1 MGAINCF
8 IATMIPLNHGN
19 QQMLSL
25 AVAPFALTVIASLA
39 VFTNAKVMKW
49 TSNPYLIPP
58 PSMSASTQ
66 YLVFHGSLALNYT
79 LSRVR
84 CEALGGDL
92 ADVDSMETFNYLHSR
107 LHSPAFIASF
117 EGKSY
122 GGLNSGL
129 ALYPGGAV
137 AIPEG
142 GPASRF
148 PSICEVPLLGT
159 YAIDLTRYGEPADKS
174 VPVGTYGQKSAA
186 NGTATD
192 DPTAALLQAGFVKAS
207 RRDPR
212 FAGLSAQ
219 YDAVGARAPERAAVP
234 VGKQATTTQSVVTVT
249 IYGSIETDP
258 ALPCCRCCN
267 QI

>member
-1 MGAINCF
+1 MISTLLLTMAIV
-8 IATMIPLNHGN
+8 MS
-19 QQMLSL
+19 LS
-25 AVAPFALTVIASLA
+25 
-39 VFTNAKVMKW
+39 NGKVLKW

-58 PSMSASTQ
+58 ASPMSTTQ
-66 YLVFHGSLALNYT
+66 YLVFHGQLALNYT

-92 ADVDSMETFNYLHSR
+92 ADVDSMEVFQYLHSR

-122 GGLNSGL
+122 GSSGL

-137 AIPEG
+137 AIPTG
-142 GPASRF
+142 GANNRF
-148 PSICEVPLLGT
+148 PSICEVPLMGT
-159 YAIDLTRYGEPADKS
+159 FSIDLSRYGEAADRS
-174 VPVGTYGQKSAA
+174 VRVGEYKNA
-186 NGTATD
+186 
-192 DPTAALLQAGFVKAS
+192 TAAADESNKRPDPNIEELARSGFVQG

-212 FAGLSAQ
+212 FAGLSQ
-219 YDAVGARAPERAAVP
+219 QVGPIGARSGSGQGAPKELAQSMP
-234 VGKQATTTQSVVTVT
+234 TSTQSVVTVT

-267 QI
+267 EI

>member
-1 MGAINCF
+1 MYIYIPLSATNSMATTSMMIAIWSISIVA
-8 IATMIPLNHGN
+8 IAT
-19 QQMLSL
+19 
-25 AVAPFALTVIASLA
+25 
-39 VFTNAKVMKW
+39 FTGCFGKTMKW

-58 PSMSASTQ
+58 PSITATTQ
-66 YLVFHGSLALNYT
+66 YLVFHGALALNYT
-79 LSRVR
+79 LSRTR

-92 ADVDSMETFNYLHSR
+92 ADVDSMDTFTYLHSR

-122 GGLNSGL
+122 GGLSSGL
-129 ALYPGGAV
+129 ALFPGGAV

-142 GPASRF
+142 GAAARF

-159 YAIDLTRYGEPADKS
+159 YAIDLTRYGEAADRS
-174 VPVGTYGQKSAA
+174 VPVGAYGQKS
-186 NGTATD
+186 NMTTVGETAE
-192 DPTAALLQAGFVKAS
+192 ALLQAGFVKSS

-219 YDAVGARAPERAAVP
+219 YDAVGARAPERAMLPA
-234 VGKQATTTQSVVTVT
+234 GKQATTTQSIVTVT
-249 IYGSIETDP
+249 IFGSIETDP